1 MKTNI
6 NKRIFQLIKNKY
18 VIITT
23 FFLAWMIFFDDNSF
37 WNQRELTQEL
47 EELKKTKAFYEEKI
61 KSYEAQIKELQDRES
76 LEKYA
81 REKYHMKKENE
92 VIYLIEMDSSN

>member
-6 NKRIFQLIKNKY
+6 NKRIHQLKKNKY
-18 VIITT
+18 VILILVLVIWIV
-23 FFLAWMIFFDDNSF
+23 FIDDNSL
-37 WNQRELTQEL
+37 WNQRELRKEL
-47 EELKKTKAFYEEKI
+47 EELQETKLFYEEKI
-61 KSYEAQIKELQDRES
+61 KSYEAQIKELKDKET

-81 REKYHMKKENE
+81 REKYHMKKEDE

>member
-6 NKRIFQLIKNKY
+6 NKRIHQLKKNKY
-18 VIITT
+18 VILILVLVIWIV
-23 FFLAWMIFFDDNSF
+23 FIDDNSF
-37 WNQRELTQEL
+37 WNQRELRKEL
-47 EELKKTKAFYEEKI
+47 EELQETKLFYEEKI
-61 KSYEAQIKELQDRES
+61 KSYEAQIKELKDKET

-81 REKYHMKKENE
+81 REKYHMKKEDE

>member
-6 NKRIFQLIKNKY
+6 NKRIHQLKKNKY
-18 VIITT
+18 VILILVLVIWIV
-23 FFLAWMIFFDDNSF
+23 FIDDNSF
-37 WNQRELTQEL
+37 WNQRELRKEL
-47 EELKKTKAFYEEKI
+47 EELQETKLFYEEKI
-61 KSYEAQIKELQDRES
+61 KSYEAQIKELKDKKT

-81 REKYHMKKENE
+81 REKYHMKKEDE